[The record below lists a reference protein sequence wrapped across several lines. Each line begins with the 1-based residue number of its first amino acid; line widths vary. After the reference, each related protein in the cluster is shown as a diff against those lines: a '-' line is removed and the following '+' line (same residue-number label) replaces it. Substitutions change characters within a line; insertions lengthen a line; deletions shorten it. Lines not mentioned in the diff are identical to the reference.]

1 MKQMSLNLSLIEQ
14 VKAFYPK
21 INESMATELAELL
34 ELQDAGFS
42 EELYNFLFDFYC
54 NNGEMPYGVAKA
66 RTGDPYEWL
75 ASRVELDFG
84 V

>member
-1 MKQMSLNLSLIEQ
+1 MKQLTLNLELVGQ

-21 INESMATELAELL
+21 IEQDLAVELAELI

-42 EELYNFLFDFYC
+42 EALYYFLFDFYC
-54 NNGEMPYGVAKA
+54 NNGEMPYGIAKA

-75 ASRVELDFG
+75 ADRVERDFK
-84 V
+84 